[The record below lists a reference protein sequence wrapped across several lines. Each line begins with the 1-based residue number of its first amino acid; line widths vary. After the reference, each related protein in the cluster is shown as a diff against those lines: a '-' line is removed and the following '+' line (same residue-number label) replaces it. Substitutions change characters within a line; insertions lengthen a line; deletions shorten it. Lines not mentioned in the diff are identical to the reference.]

1 MLTRKKKIYNKEK
14 RKVLTMSLNEFT
26 KALIERR
33 STKSY
38 IPNKQVPE
46 EILQAVLTAG
56 QYAPS
61 SMNQQDRLFTVI
73 QDIDF
78 IKEIPR

>member
-1 MLTRKKKIYNKEK
+1 
-14 RKVLTMSLNEFT
+14 MSLNEFT

-56 QYAPS
+56 
-61 SMNQQDRLFTVI
+61 TVCPI
-73 QDIDF
+73 FHESAKAIF
-78 IKEIPR
+78 YRNSRH

>member
-1 MLTRKKKIYNKEK
+1 
-14 RKVLTMSLNEFT
+14 MSLNEFT

-33 STKSY
+33 SIKSY

-61 SMNQQDRLFTVI
+61 SMNQQKHLYRD
-73 QDIDF
+73 
-78 IKEIPR
+78 PRRKFYQRNF